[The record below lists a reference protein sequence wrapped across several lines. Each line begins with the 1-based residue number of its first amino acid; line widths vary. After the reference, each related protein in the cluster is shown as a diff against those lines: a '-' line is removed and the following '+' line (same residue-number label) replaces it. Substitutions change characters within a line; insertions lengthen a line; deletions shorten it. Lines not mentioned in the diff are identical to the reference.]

1 MHIPFFDKENQAF
14 MNLKLSSV
22 TAAILAIAF
31 APATTAE
38 KPPPITRHSG
48 MCDASAAVPVGSTL
62 FVVVN
67 DEDNT
72 MRIYK
77 RDESGKPIYSKDL
90 SSFLQIDKDH
100 PEADIEGATFIGNR
114 IYWITSHGASKNGKG
129 RPNRRRFFATEIETD
144 GDNVNLKSVGVPFL
158 GLVKALEDSDN
169 YAGLKD
175 YHLGKAAE
183 KAPESE
189 NGLSIEG
196 LTKTPQGSL
205 LIGFRNPIPNGKAL
219 LVPLENPQEVITG
232 NKKPRLGK
240 PILLGLG
247 GSGIRSIE
255 YSDIKGA
262 YFIIAGPYD
271 DNGGFQLYQWSGNSS
286 EAPALIKKVD
296 FQGLHPEALIVY
308 PTEKSRI
315 QVLSDDGSE
324 PINGIACK
332 DLTKHQDQ
340 GFRSIWVN
348 LP

>member
-1 MHIPFFDKENQAF
+1 
-14 MNLKLSSV
+14 MNLKHSTV
-22 TAAILAIAF
+22 TAAILAIPF
-31 APATTAE
+31 APAAIADTPASVVSY
-38 KPPPITRHSG
+38 SG
-48 MCDASAAVPVGSTL
+48 MCDASAAVPVGPSL
-62 FVVVN
+62 FVVAN

-72 MRIYK
+72 LRVYK
-77 RDESGKPIYSKDL
+77 RDESGKSLYSQDL

-100 PEADIEGATFIGNR
+100 PEADIEGATLIGNR
-114 IYWITSHGASKNGKG
+114 IYWITSHGASKNGKE

-144 GDNVNLKSVGVPFL
+144 GNNVNLKSVGTPFL

-196 LTKTPQGSL
+196 LTKTPQGNL
-205 LIGFRNPIPNGKAL
+205 LIGFRNPITNGKAL

-232 NKKPRLGK
+232 NEQPRLGK
-240 PILLGLG
+240 PILLAFG

-286 EAPALIKKVD
+286 EAPALIKEVD

-308 PTEKSRI
+308 PKEKTRI
-315 QVLSDDGSE
+315 QILSDDGSE
-324 PINGIACK
+324 PVNGIDCK